1 MNWRGRK
8 KVFKGILR
16 FETKRMMRNFVP
28 VFFALV
34 FPVMMLLIFGGIYG
48 NKPSTQFGGR
58 GVVDSS
64 VPAYLVLV
72 VSVTGLMSFPLGLA
86 EYRDRGVLKRFR
98 STPAKASSFLFAQ
111 GVINL
116 VLSLVGACLL
126 VLVGFVIFGL
136 HRPKQIVL
144 TVLVLLAVTVA
155 MYSIG
160 AVVAALARSERAAT
174 AAANLI
180 YFPMIFL
187 SGATIPLAI
196 FPSTMRTI
204 SDIIPATYGVEL
216 LQHVWLGSATNIPL
230 DCIVIFMT
238 VVICMLLSIRA
249 FRWE

>member
-1 MNWRGRK
+1 M
-8 KVFKGILR
+8 FKGILR
-16 FETKRMMRNFVP
+16 FEAKRMMRNFVP
-28 VFFALV
+28 VFFALA

-48 NKPSTQFGGR
+48 NKPSVQFGGR

-86 EYRDRGVLKRFR
+86 EYRDRAVLKRFR

-111 GVINL
+111 GIINL
-116 VLSLVGACLL
+116 ILSLVGACLL
-126 VLVGFVIFGL
+126 VLVGFAIFGL
-136 HRPKQIVL
+136 HRPQQIAM
-144 TVLVLLAVTVA
+144 TIFVLLAVTTA

-187 SGATIPLAI
+187 SGATIPLSI

-204 SDIIPATYGVEL
+204 SDVIPATYGVKL
-216 LQHVWLGSATNIPL
+216 LQHVWLGSATNILL
-230 DCIVIFMT
+230 DCLVISVTIVIGFF
-238 VVICMLLSIRA
+238 VSVLA